1 MLGVVSDQIC
11 NLACDRVGI
20 GGRQVD
26 LVDDRNDVQVVL
38 DREIGVRECLR
49 LRPLRRVDD
58 EQRALAGLQGPRYLV
73 GEVHMAGRVDE
84 VELVALPLDADRLRL
99 DRDAALAL
107 EIHRVEHLLA
117 HVTTGDGVR
126 ELEDAIGQR
135 RFPMVD
141 MGDDREVA
149 DAVLSHVRRAL
160 KRLSNASNA
169 PSSRT
174 LSARHASEVDG
185 GADERARPEPRRVGP
200 TNERPSA

>member
-11 NLACDRVGI
+11 DLACDGVGI

-38 DREIGVRECLR
+38 DREIGVRERLR
-49 LRPLRRVDD
+49 LGALRRIDD

-84 VELVALPLDADRLRL
+84 VELVALPLDAHRLRL

-117 HVTTGDGVR
+117 HVTTGDGVC

-135 RFPMVD
+135 RFPMID

-160 KRLSNASNA
+160 KRLNNASNA

-174 LSARHASEVDG
+174 LSARHAT
-185 GADERARPEPRRVGP
+185 R
-200 TNERPSA
+200 